1 MPNGLLFHSQPLD
14 WGQLLAHPALLAAGF
29 AIVTLAF
36 FVRAAIGF
44 GSGLVSVALLSLLFP
59 IKQVVPVVLLLDI
72 IAPFYLGIYDL
83 HELRGDELKA
93 LLPASLAG
101 LALGSVVLAR
111 TDAQSL
117 TTFLGVFILA
127 YVAYALLLR
136 PERLP
141 QISRRWAW
149 PLGTLGGV
157 IGSLYGGGGPPIVA
171 YLQMRHLDKR
181 AFRATFQA
189 IALVDNLLR
198 ALMYLLLGLLNLALG
213 TVFLALAPAALL
225 GLYLGNHLHFRI
237 PQRAFLYATLALLA
251 GVGIKYLV

>member
-1 MPNGLLFHSQPLD
+1 MHSLQ
-14 WGQLLAHPALLAAGF
+14 WGQLWGHPALLAGSF
-29 AIVTLAF
+29 LIVVLAF

-44 GSGLVSVALLSLLFP
+44 GSGLISVALLSLLFP

-83 HELRGDELKA
+83 HELRSDELKA

-101 LALGSVVLAR
+101 LALGSLVLAR

-141 QISRRWAW
+141 QVSRRWAW
-149 PLGTLGGV
+149 PLGTLGGI

-198 ALMYLLLGLLNLALG
+198 AVMYVVLGLLNLALG
-213 TVFLALAPAALL
+213 AVFLALAPAALL

-237 PQRAFLYATLALLA
+237 PHRAFLYAPLALLA
-251 GVGIKYLV
+251 SVGIKYLV